1 MVRRPALAPGTRL
14 TRHDALRLRIGSR
27 PGVVVDDSAL
37 LRAVVA
43 AIDGVQD
50 RDVVC
55 AAAAEAAGC
64 EIAAA
69 GSLLDDLVGRGAV
82 VEAEHWIRCRA
93 PRDEVAAAVL
103 RDRDPVATSARART
117 VLAVHAGPGCH
128 DLADLVRLGAR
139 IGGVAVRDDRPPHV
153 IAVVTVGEPHRDTIE
168 SLVGT
173 GAAVLPVVLDEGRC
187 VAGPWIVAG
196 RTPCLRCADHA
207 RAWWSSG
214 WAGHWP
220 SLDRSDRPHAVGV
233 ELAQSVA
240 ALVVSDVL
248 AACDRQPV
256 RTVGARLTIGPEP
269 TRATRL
275 AVAFHPDCPCHL
287 LTTHDGETPVS

>member
-1 MVRRPALAPGTRL
+1 MVRRPALAPGTHL
-14 TRHDALRLRIGSR
+14 TRHDAHRLRIGSH
-27 PGVVVDDSAL
+27 PGVVVSDSAL
-37 LRAVVA
+37 LRALVA
-43 AIDGVQD
+43 AIDGVQT
-50 RDVVC
+50 REVVC
-55 AAAAEAAGC
+55 RAAAETTGC
-64 EIAAA
+64 EVGAARA
-69 GSLLDDLVGRGAV
+69 LLDDLVGRGAV
-82 VEAEHWIRCRA
+82 VEAEAWLRCRA

-103 RDRDPVATSARART
+103 RGRDPAAMTARART

-139 IGGVAVRDDRPPHV
+139 IGGISVRDDRDAHV
-153 IAVVTVGEPHRDTIE
+153 LVVLTVGEPHRDTIE
-168 SLVGT
+168 SLATT
-173 GAAVLPVVLDEGRC
+173 GASVLPVVLDEGRC
-187 VAGPWIVAG
+187 VVGPWTTAG

-207 RAWWSSG
+207 RASWSTS
-214 WAGHWP
+214 WSGHWP
-220 SLDRSDRPHAVGV
+220 TLDRPDRPHAVGA

-256 RTVGARLTIGPEP
+256 RSVGARLTVGPEP

-287 LTTHDGETPVS
+287 LTTHDAGAPVS